1 MNQDKNNAPSP
12 PLTGRPL
19 VTVKVARGAGLHFQA
34 HNYAW
39 VPEFTVKTGRR
50 IDLMGLS
57 PKGQFWAVEVKS
69 SLEDFRVDDKWP
81 EYLAFCDQF
90 SFAVAPDFPVEVL
103 PDDVGIIITDGFE
116 HFQKRKPKATGA
128 LSGAGRKSLLIQFA
142 RASAHKGQHLRNR
155 LLALGDT
162 DTESAEIGDN

>member
-1 MNQDKNNAPSP
+1 MN
-12 PLTGRPL
+12 RPL
-19 VTVKVARGAGLHFQA
+19 ITLKVARGAGLHLHA
-34 HNYAW
+34 HDYAW
-39 VPEFTVKTGRR
+39 IPEFTVKTGRR

-90 SFAVAPDFPVEVL
+90 SFAVSPDFPVDVL
-103 PDDVGIIITDGFE
+103 PADVGIIITDGFE
-116 HFQKRKPKATGA
+116 HFQKRKPQNLKA

-142 RASAHKGQHLRNR
+142 RASANKGHGLRNR
-155 LLALGDT
+155 LMALGELDT
-162 DTESAEIGDN
+162 DMGIDTADS